1 MLKGNLA
8 TRPFYNER
16 LVNLL
21 LVLLAAAG
29 IALAVFNTTRTIYLT
44 GEQARRTVVQRN
56 AEQEIARLR
65 EEAAKQ
71 TATVDKPLLLRLG
84 AATAEANAIIDQ
96 RLFSW
101 TVLLGLLEQTIPF
114 DVRLMTIAPRVDRN
128 DFVIEMAANARN
140 AADIQEFIENLLS
153 TGYFYETLAVQVDAI
168 DADGTLTAN
177 IETRY
182 RAPRA
187 AEPKAEAKVKANGGR
202 P

>member
-1 MLKGNLA
+1 MLKGNLS

-21 LVLLAAAG
+21 LILLAAAG